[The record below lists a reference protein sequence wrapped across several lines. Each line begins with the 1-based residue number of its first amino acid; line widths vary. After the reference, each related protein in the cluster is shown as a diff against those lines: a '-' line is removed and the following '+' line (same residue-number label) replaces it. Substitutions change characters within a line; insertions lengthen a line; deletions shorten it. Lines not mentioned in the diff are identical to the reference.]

1 MDRLE
6 TAYRL
11 GQILSKLHTAV
22 FNLRNG
28 DMSKKELKKLMEE
41 KLTEAIKVLEE
52 K

>member
-6 TAYRL
+6 TAYKL
-11 GQILSKLHTAV
+11 GRILSKLHIGV

-28 DMSKKELKKLMEE
+28 DTSKKELKKLMEE